1 MLSIGDCPSQTNPM
15 HSSSLLRCVV
25 KGCQML
31 RLRVVPNDK
40 IADSPFVAVHKIGPN
55 QMGKEVVKLNFALR
69 GFHSYDFGRICF
81 IDVNTRFVA
90 EGVFPKNRMFHIRRP
105 FQLLF

>member
-1 MLSIGDCPSQTNPM
+1 MLSLC
-15 HSSSLLRCVV
+15 
-25 KGCQML
+25 
-31 RLRVVPNDK
+31 VVPNDK
-40 IADSPFVAVHKIGPN
+40 IADFPFVAVHKIRPN
-55 QMGKEVVKLNFALR
+55 QMGKEVVKLNLAMR

-90 EGVFPKNRMFHIRRP
+90 EGMFPEHRMSHIRRP